1 MQHRVG
7 PVRQEVLGAAA
18 DADAGAV
25 AQRGPVVRVRRCRRQ
40 RGVHQGGITVAAELG
55 GALIVIFWRRS
66 GQLLSF
72 VIGCNFSYQLVL
84 VQPVEAW
91 VEARGGGGGGGS
103 SVRVPVGGGRR
114 GGSWHITDEGM
125 LQVLSELVGER
136 RELIEREWSE

>member
-18 DADAGAV
+18 DAGAV
-25 AQRGPVVRVRRCRRQ
+25 AQGGPVVRVRRCRRQ

-55 GALIVIFWRRS
+55 GPLIVILGGEVVSCCLPF
-66 GQLLSF
+66 LL
-72 VIGCNFSYQLVL
+72 GCSFSYQLVL

-91 VEARGGGGGGGS
+91 VEARGSGGGGGS

>member
-66 GQLLSF
+66 GQLLS
-72 VIGCNFSYQLVL
+72 SVL
-84 VQPVEAW
+84 TW
-91 VEARGGGGGGGS
+91 
-103 SVRVPVGGGRR
+103 
-114 GGSWHITDEGM
+114 
-125 LQVLSELVGER
+125 L
-136 RELIEREWSE
+136 